1 MASIIAEA
9 RRRIARLSLDP
20 LPSPSTL
27 LPGRRGEPIAGKRIL
42 VTGAS
47 SGIGR
52 AAAVRLATEGA
63 TVLAVARRADEL
75 EALAT
80 EVAGRGG
87 TAYALPCDLTDADA
101 IDTLTDACL
110 DRFRGVDV
118 LVNNAGH
125 SIRRSAADTAERQSD
140 HDRLMRLNYHAPVRL
155 VLNLLEPMRA
165 QGGGQVVNS
174 STWGVPGGLMPMFT
188 AYHASKAA
196 LAAFSRSLQ
205 AEERR
210 NGIVVTSLHFPLMRT
225 PMIAPTKRYDD
236 LAALE
241 PEEAAAWFVHAVRH
255 RPTELMP
262 AYATM
267 LDAVQLV
274 SPRLAERLVLSAR
287 P

>member
-1 MASIIAEA
+1 MSPFAAA
-9 RRRIARLSLDP
+9 RLRLARLSLDP
-20 LPSPSTL
+20 LPGPSSL
-27 LPGRRGEPIAGKRIL
+27 RQGIPVAGKRIL

-47 SGIGR
+47 SGVGR
-52 AAAVRLATEGA
+52 AAAVRLAVEGA
-63 TVLAVARRADEL
+63 TVLAVARREDEL
-75 EALAT
+75 DEL
-80 EVAGRGG
+80 VAEIKSRGG
-87 TAYALPCDLTDADA
+87 TAYALPCDLTDPDA
-101 IDTLTDACL
+101 IDALTDDVL
-110 DRFRGVDV
+110 SRFGGVDV

-125 SIRRSAADTAERQSD
+125 SIRRSAADTAERPYD

-155 VLNLLEPMRA
+155 TLNLLESMRE
-165 QGGGQVVNS
+165 QGGGQIINS

-210 NGIVVTSLHFPLMRT
+210 HGLLVTSLHFPLMRT
-225 PMIAPTKRYDD
+225 PMIAPTEKYAG

-241 PEEAAAWFVHAVRH
+241 PEDAAGWVVHAVRH
-255 RPTELMP
+255 RPVEMMP

-267 LDAVQLV
+267 LDAVKLV